1 MTADTPQA
9 GDVFVRT
16 YRGLEGEHDLPTHD
30 VILVTRADPDGV
42 VVWQELNFYTH
53 ALPKCIILRDVP
65 GRMLRNL
72 TGLNGIPLSR
82 TAEGTPGDWYDAL
95 ADWYDAMSDY
105 AAAVFK
111 EARE

>member
-16 YRGLEGEHDLPTHD
+16 YRLPEGEHDLPTRD
-30 VILVTRADPDGV
+30 VILVTRADPDGM
-42 VVWQELNFYTH
+42 VVWQEISFYTR
-53 ALPKCIILRDVP
+53 ALPKWIILYDVP

-72 TGLNGIPLSR
+72 TGLNGIPLSK

>member
-16 YRGLEGEHDLPTHD
+16 YRALEGERNLPTRD
-30 VILVTRADPDGV
+30 VILVTRADPDGM
-42 VVWQELNFYTH
+42 VVWQEINFYTN
-53 ALPKCIILRDVP
+53 ALPKFIILFDVP

-72 TGLNGIPLSR
+72 TGLNGIPLST
-82 TAEGTPGDWYDAL
+82 TAKGTPGDWYDAL
-95 ADWYDAMSDY
+95 ADYYGALSDY